1 MTGRLDVIHADTHMS
16 KPLAWI
22 GVAVGD
28 LEVRIVL
35 GAVVVSQLD
44 EALAI
49 RPVGSCRCALLVIV
63 GEEVEGEFVFG
74 EVEFV
79 DLFHA
84 EELVELD

>member
-1 MTGRLDVIHADTHMS
+1 MS

-35 GAVVVSQLD
+35 GVVVVSQLD

-49 RPVGSCRCALLVIV
+49 RPVGSYRCALLVIV

-79 DLFHA
+79 DLLHA